1 MTITELAIKR
11 STLVVIV
18 FTALTLLGIFCYRML
33 NYELIPKIDMPYIT
47 VSTTYPGASADE
59 VESSVTK
66 KIEDALSALEN
77 VKTMSASSQEG
88 VSVIAIELNA
98 NTNTA
103 LALQDAQRKVN
114 AILYQLPTGAKTPA
128 LTSFSTDDIPV
139 IKMGVYGN
147 IAPTKLYQI
156 TKDQIKPM
164 LSKIDGV
171 GMVTLFGGDQREIK
185 VNINRQKLAAYKLS
199 IGQIYQAVG
208 SSNLQFATGR
218 IEGDANQYTVRLAG
232 KVVTLDQL
240 NDLIVSKKSD
250 GSTIK
255 LSDVAEIADG
265 IAEYANLNKI
275 NSENSIGIQIQ
286 KQSDANSVKVCELVK
301 KEIANIEKQYSN
313 YGIKFNI
320 AMDNSIYTLDSAN
333 AVMEDLM
340 MAIVLVAIVMFLFLH
355 SFRNSLIVLVSIPTS
370 IISVFTAMYI
380 FNFSLNIMTLMALS
394 LVIGILVD
402 DSIVVLENIYRH
414 LSMGKPRKQAALDG
428 RSEIGFTA
436 VAITM
441 VDVVVFVPMGLV
453 SGMIGNFLK
462 EFSLVVVFSTLMS
475 LFVSFTVTPLLASR
489 FSKIEKLTRNT
500 LMGKIALG
508 FEDLYKKL
516 VAFYERVLRWGLNNR
531 KKVFAAAT
539 VLFILSFSLV
549 GMQFIGSEFMP
560 NGDRGE
566 FTIQL
571 EGEPQNTLHQT
582 NILTEKVEKILFSK
596 PEMEKVFTNVGFSS
610 SNGMSGTSGVS
621 HKAEMT
627 VKIVDKKERKIPVD
641 KYAEDIKKEI
651 LATIPGLKVTVAPAS
666 TFGMAEAPIQ
676 ILLRSADMDELYKT
690 ANEIIPWIKDV
701 PGLNDIRLSVDK
713 SKPELHVQLDRNK
726 MSMLGLSVSDVGS
739 TLQLSFS
746 GNKDLQYSDEGT
758 DYDINV
764 KMDQF
769 DRKKIDDIGSIT
781 FVNSKG
787 QLVEL
792 RQFANI
798 IQSLGPNKLERYN
811 RISSLTI
818 KAQVF
823 GRPVGTVGED
833 IKKIIGAK
841 LHNDKVT
848 VDYIGQLQRQAEAFS
863 SLFTALFA
871 AILLVYFVMVAL
883 YNSYVYPFVVLF
895 SLPVAIIGALLALGI
910 AGQNISMF
918 VLIGLIMLMGLVAK
932 NAILLVDF
940 TNKLKEESLPVLEAL
955 VEAGKERLRPILMT
969 TIAMIFGMLPLAISS
984 GASSESK
991 NGLAWV
997 IIGGLSSSL
1006 LLTLVLVPAVYM
1018 TVENLKVK
1026 LEARRAAKK
1035 ASKGEINPDLEPQAA
1050 E

>member
-1 MTITELAIKR
+1 MTITEIAIKR

-18 FTALTLLGIFCYRML
+18 FTALTLLGILCYSML

-47 VSTTYPGASADE
+47 IATQYPGASADE
-59 VESSVTK
+59 IETSVTK
-66 KIEDALSALEN
+66 KLEDALSALEN

-88 VSVIAIELNA
+88 VSIIMIELNA
-98 NTNTA
+98 NTNTNF
-103 LALQDAQRKVN
+103 ALQDAQRKVN
-114 AILYQLPTGAKTPA
+114 AALYQLPSSAKTPS
-128 LTSFSTDDIPV
+128 LMSFSTDDIPV
-139 IKMGVYGN
+139 LKLGVYGK
-147 IAPTKLYQI
+147 IEPTKLYQI

-164 LSKIDGV
+164 LSKIEGV
-171 GMVTLFGGDQREIK
+171 GQVTMLGGDQREIK
-185 VNINRQKLAAYKLS
+185 VNINREKLSAYKIS
-199 IGQIYQAVG
+199 ISSIYAAVG

-232 KVVTLDQL
+232 KITSIEQL
-240 NDLIVSKKSD
+240 KDLIISKKTD

-255 LSDVAEIADG
+255 LSDVAEIVDG

-275 NSENSIGIQIQ
+275 NGENSVGIMIQ
-286 KQSDANSVKVCELVK
+286 KQSDANSVKVCELIK
-301 KEIANIEKQYSN
+301 KELSSIEKQYASS
-313 YGIKFNI
+313 GIKFNI
-320 AMDNSIYTLDSAN
+320 AMDNSIYTLESAN

-340 MAIVLVAIVMFLFLH
+340 LAIILVAIVMFLFLH
-355 SFRNSLIVLVSIPTS
+355 SIRNSFIVLVSIPTS

-380 FNFSLNIMTLMALS
+380 FHFSLNIMTLMALS

-414 LSMGKPRKQAALDG
+414 LSMGKDKKKAALDG
-428 RSEIGFTA
+428 RNEIGFTA

-475 LFVSFTVTPLLASR
+475 LFVSFTITPLLASR

-508 FEDLYKKL
+508 FESLYHRL
-516 VAFYERVLRWGLNNR
+516 VAFYEIVLRWGLANR

-539 VLFILSFSLV
+539 ILFIASFSLV
-549 GMQFIGSEFMP
+549 GMQFIGAEFMP

-582 NILTEKVEKILFSK
+582 NMLTEKVEKLLFSK
-596 PEMEKVFTNVGFSS
+596 PEVEKVFTNVGYSS
-610 SNGMSGTSGVS
+610 SSGFTGTSGVS
-621 HKAEMT
+621 HKSEMT
-627 VKIVDKKERKIPVD
+627 VKIIDKKERKVSAE
-641 KYAEDIKKEI
+641 KYAEMIKKEI
-651 LATIPGLKVTVAPAS
+651 LNTIPGLKVTVSAAS
-666 TFGMAEAPIQ
+666 SFGGAEAPIQ
-676 ILLRSADMDELYKT
+676 VLLRSADMDEIYKV
-690 ANEIIPWIKDV
+690 ANQIIPMIKDV

-713 SKPELHVQLDRNK
+713 SKPEMHVQLDRNK
-726 MSMLGLSVSDVGS
+726 MSMLGLSVADVGN

-769 DRKKIDDIGSIT
+769 DRQKLDDIGSIS
-781 FVNSKG
+781 FVTSKG
-787 QLVEL
+787 QMVEL

-798 IQSLGPNKLERYN
+798 TQSLGPNKLERYN

-833 IKKIIGAK
+833 IKKIIAQNV
-841 LHNDKVT
+841 HSDKVT
-848 VDYIGQLQRQAEAFS
+848 IDYIGQLQRQAEAFG
-863 SLFTALFA
+863 SLFSALFA

-883 YNSYVYPFVVLF
+883 YNSYIYPFVVLF
-895 SLPVAIIGALLALGI
+895 SLPVAVIGALLALAL
-910 AGQNISMF
+910 AGQNISIY
-918 VLIGLIMLMGLVAK
+918 VLIGMIMLMGLVAK

-940 TNKLKEESLPVLEAL
+940 TNKLKEEGATVLEAL

-969 TIAMIFGMLPLAISS
+969 TISMIFGMLPLAISS

-997 IIGGLSSSL
+997 IIGGLTSSL
-1006 LLTLVLVPAVYM
+1006 ILTLVLVPSVYL

-1026 LEARRAAKK
+1026 FQHRFAKNKVDDSAAVSLE
-1035 ASKGEINPDLEPQAA
+1035 NA